1 MRLFQDQL
9 LLRLI
14 FRKVGYKLERG
25 TLIIQVVGSIIL
37 QYLLVSILIFIWRD
51 FVDSF
56 FTWLVVIMRASIA
69 VDTVTVIFI
78 LPDSDFFLEQSCNE
92 SSFD

>member
-14 FRKVGYKLERG
+14 LREVGYKLERG

-51 FVDSF
+51 FVDSL

-69 VDTVTVIFI
+69 VHTVTVIFI
-78 LPDSDFFLEQSCNE
+78 LSGKDFFLEQSCNE

>member
-51 FVDSF
+51 FVDSL

-78 LPDSDFFLEQSCNE
+78 LSG
-92 SSFD
+92 